1 MGTTPSLVCESQQA
15 FVSHGWRVGADVRAG
30 EAVAVR
36 GIAIELPPL
45 GSQRRYAPRP
55 MLPDSLS
62 LSLLGSAAIVA
73 VVHTAIGPDHTV
85 PFVMLARARGWSRAR
100 TLWITALCGLGHVA
114 SSLVLGAL
122 GVGLGQ
128 SSADF
133 EGLESGR
140 GDLAAWGLVLFG
152 TVYALWGLRQALRA
166 RQGLELHSH
175 HGHVHLHPHGAAEH
189 QHATHELPAEKRG
202 TTFWTLFTIFVL
214 GPCEPLIP
222 LYFVPA
228 SQGDFAL
235 AGWTAVVFSVATI
248 ATMLVLVGCAH
259 AGLSRLRLAFLE
271 RWSHALAG
279 SVISA
284 SGLAVLFGGL

>member
-1 MGTTPSLVCESQQA
+1 MVTDP
-15 FVSHGWRVGADVRAG
+15 
-30 EAVAVR
+30 
-36 GIAIELPPL
+36 
-45 GSQRRYAPRP
+45 
-55 MLPDSLS
+55 LS
-62 LSLLGSAAIVA
+62 LSLLASAALIA

-128 SSADF
+128 PSSEF
-133 EGLESGR
+133 EQLEASR
-140 GDLAAWGLVLFG
+140 ADLAAWGLVLFG
-152 TVYALWGLRQALRA
+152 AVYGLWGLRQALRS
-166 RQGLELHSH
+166 RTGLALHSH
-175 HGHVHLHPHGAAEH
+175 HGHVHVHPHGAAEH
-189 QHATHELPAEKRG
+189 EHAPGEVRPKRRSA
-202 TTFWTLFTIFVL
+202 TFWTLFVIFVL

-222 LYFVPA
+222 LYFLPA

-235 AGWTAVVFSVATI
+235 AGWTALVFALATI
-248 ATMLVLVGCAH
+248 ATMLVLVGLAH
-259 AGLSRLRLAFLE
+259 AGLSSLRLAALE